1 MTISV
6 KELSISI
13 KSGTDMTNIRHN
25 NRDLTEK
32 EYKEPAHSHIIR
44 EKSKH
49 NIVVQQMDIKEAYHI
64 LFDDKVEAYNTKQ
77 KRADRKIDDYYKKV
91 RKSGTLNLQK
101 ELIVGL
107 GAKEDWDKMSFQEK
121 IEGGKVIEKYL
132 EEFIEANKKNIFVYN
147 AVIHLDEM
155 GAPHAH
161 VNYIPL
167 AHGYKNGIE
176 TQPSFSKALNQMGYK
191 GKGKFPFIQFREA
204 EVKRM
209 EAILNDLGIKRKL
222 GETNKDPNVQA
233 YKKRKDLEKDIKAK
247 EEEVGKLDTKIS
259 EQGKALD
266 KAKEEYQKQAQ
277 KLKQT
282 AQEQNKAL
290 EDYKNQ
296 LEAQVKEKEAFL
308 GEQDKVISE
317 RQEYIKGQQ
326 VDIEYNQKYI
336 DNQIQ
341 DYNEQ
346 NSFVTKRDNALARLE
361 QGLQKMSQPIDYEKE
376 VGVSKVFAGKIVMGQ
391 KTFERMKEKASFF
404 SVFGELTDTLVSAIM
419 ESPIVKRL
427 QKEVNHWRSKYEAL
441 KDAFKEEKED
451 LEEEIV
457 NLEGDINLLNKELE
471 EYRTFEN
478 QFDKY
483 LSKDEQEKIFKTIR
497 DRQAKDI
504 EKNGMDKGKEN
515 NRFLH
520 R

>member
-1 MTISV
+1 
-6 KELSISI
+6 
-13 KSGTDMTNIRHN
+13 MTNIRHN
-25 NRDLTEK
+25 NRTLTEK
-32 EYKEPAHSHIIR
+32 EYAMPEHNHIIR

-49 NIVVQQMDIKEAYHI
+49 NIVVQQMDIKEAYHM
-64 LFDDKVEAYNTKQ
+64 LFDDKVEAYNAKQ
-77 KRADRKIDDYYKKV
+77 KRADRKIDDYCKKV

-107 GAKEDWDKMSFQEK
+107 GAKEDWDKMTFDEK
-121 IEGGKVIEKYL
+121 IEGGKVIEQYL
-132 EEFIEANKKNIFVYN
+132 QEFMEANKSNIFVYN
-147 AVIHLDEM
+147 AVIHLDEA

-209 EAILNDLGIKRKL
+209 EAILNGLGIKRKL

-247 EEEVGKLDTKIS
+247 EEEVGKLDSKIS

-277 KLKQT
+277 RLKQS

-290 EDYKNQ
+290 EQYKIK

-308 GEQDKVISE
+308 GEQDKAISE
-317 RQEYIKGQQ
+317 RQEFIKSQQ
-326 VDIEYNQKYI
+326 ADIEHNQKYI
-336 DNQIQ
+336 NQQIQ
-341 DYNEQ
+341 EHNEQ
-346 NSFVTKRDNALARLE
+346 TNFVTKRDNALTRLE
-361 QGLQKMSQPIDYEKE
+361 NGLKKMSEPIDYEKE
-376 VGVSKVFAGKIVMGQ
+376 ASVSKLFPGKVVMGQ
-391 KTFERMKEKASFF
+391 KTFEKMKKKASFF
-404 SVFGELTDTLVSAIM
+404 STFGELADTLVSAIM

-427 QKEVNHWRSKYEAL
+427 QKEVEHWRNKYEAL
-441 KDAFKEEKED
+441 KDEFKDKKED
-451 LEEEIV
+451 LEEEIF

-471 EYRTFEN
+471 EHRTFEN
-478 QFDKY
+478 QFNKY

-497 DRQAKDI
+497 DREAKDI
-504 EKNGMDKGKEN
+504 EKNGLDKGKEN
-515 NRFLH
+515 NRNLY